1 MLRLLQSI
9 FGGATQG
16 NYPESLVKA
25 AIERAVDGTDPCLR
39 AVSGYKK
46 KLRPAVLRS
55 IDHVV
60 ALVDSLPAPLTVSSG
75 SYGDDPRLK
84 TFFISPDDMRTTLA
98 RDQNLAAYLRG
109 GGAAPP
115 QVVALMAMEKLEN
128 TVLGNEISGE
138 IVIRDVPQVSV
149 SFDAHRLIDPTAS
162 EEETRRQLKR
172 RAFDHLL
179 SLALMRISI
188 VKTTREQLGRHRE
201 LLQAKRSLLER
212 GGWSFNSSDTT
223 EKLDVAGV
231 EKQLAEIEASL
242 MELGGDGSMFEA
254 YLNILVD
261 VLSSPESYL
270 WSAKEPLIVDSMGIK
285 REKAALNIS
294 EITLDELFNAEG
306 RRLVIA
312 LVALPGGVVE

>member
-60 ALVDSLPAPLTVSSG
+60 ALVDGLPAPLTVNYG

-84 TFFISPDDMRTTLA
+84 SFFISPDDMQKTFA

-109 GGAAPP
+109 TGTAPS
-115 QVVALMAMEKLEN
+115 QVVALLAMEKQEN

-149 SFDAHRLIDPTAS
+149 SFDAHRLIDPTGS

-179 SLALMRISI
+179 GLALMRISI

-201 LLQAKRSLLER
+201 LLQAKRNLLER
-212 GGWSFNSSDTT
+212 GEWGFNESDSTL
-223 EKLDVAGV
+223 KLDVPEL

-242 MELGGDGSMFEA
+242 MELGGDDSMYEA
-254 YLNILVD
+254 YLKILVD
-261 VLSSPESYL
+261 VLGNPGKYL
-270 WSAKEPLIVDSMGIK
+270 WSRKETLILDSMGIK
-285 REKAALNIS
+285 RDQAAFNFS
-294 EITLDELFNAEG
+294 ELTLDELFNAEG
-306 RRLVIA
+306 RHLVIA
-312 LVALPGGVVE
+312 LVALPGGVVG

>member
-60 ALVDSLPAPLTVSSG
+60 ALIDGLPAPLTVSSG

-84 TFFISPDDMRTTLA
+84 TFFISPDDMQKIFA

-109 GGAAPP
+109 MGAAPP
-115 QVVALMAMEKLEN
+115 QVIALLAMEKQEN
-128 TVLGNEISGE
+128 TVLGNQISGE
-138 IVIRDVPQVSV
+138 VVIRDVPQVSV
-149 SFDAHRLIDPTAS
+149 SFDAHRLVDPTGS
-162 EEETRRQLKR
+162 EEETRLQLKR

-179 SLALMRISI
+179 GLALMRISI
-188 VKTTREQLGRHRE
+188 VKTTREKLGRHRE
-201 LLQAKRSLLER
+201 LLQAKRNLLER
-212 GGWSFNSSDTT
+212 GGWGFNESDSSVQ
-223 EKLDVAGV
+223 LDVPGL

-242 MELGGDGSMFEA
+242 MELGGDDSMYDA
-254 YLNILVD
+254 YLNILMD
-261 VLSSPESYL
+261 VLGNPEKYL
-270 WSAKEPLIVDSMGIK
+270 WSRKESLILDSMGIK
-285 REKAALNIS
+285 RDQAAFNFS
-294 EITLDELFNAEG
+294 ELTLDELINAEG

-312 LVALPGGVVE
+312 LVSLPGGVAE